1 MANFRTITQ
10 RGASIALILAMT
22 GCNWIGRQADAL
34 GSHMPVIGE
43 RCEHWQ
49 CITKSGRQT
58 SEMYK
63 QQQMEQ
69 AEAAQKDA
77 EQPTAATGIK
87 TPAYP
92 SQPAYHGQ

>member
-1 MANFRTITQ
+1 MASLRTITQ
-10 RGASIALILAMT
+10 YSASIALILAMP
-22 GCNWIGRQADAL
+22 GCNWVGRQADAL

-49 CITKSGRQT
+49 CLTKSGRQT

-63 QQQMEQ
+63 QQQAEQ
-69 AEAAQKDA
+69 EEATQKDG
-77 EQPTAATGIK
+77 QK